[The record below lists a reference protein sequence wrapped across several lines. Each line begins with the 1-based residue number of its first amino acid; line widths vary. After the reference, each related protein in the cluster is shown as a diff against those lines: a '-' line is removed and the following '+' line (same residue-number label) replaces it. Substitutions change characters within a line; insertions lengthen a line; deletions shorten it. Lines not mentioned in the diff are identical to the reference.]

1 MVNDEKRRSVLL
13 VEDEGYVTEIL
24 DKIFARFHPRLD
36 ILHATNAQ
44 EARKML
50 EEHRP
55 DLVILDIYIPGASGL
70 ELLQAAKQK
79 NPKVCAIVITGSTDS
94 DLAGL
99 GRKAIKEGAW
109 DFVVKP
115 AELDRIGN
123 LIELWL
129 FLNPSS

>member
-1 MVNDEKRRSVLL
+1 MMNDEKRRSVLL

-24 DKIFARFHPRLD
+24 DKIFARFHPRLE

-50 EEHRP
+50 EERQP
-55 DLVILDIYIPGASGL
+55 DLVILDIYIPGVSGL
-70 ELLQAAKQK
+70 ELLQGAKQK
-79 NPKVCAIVITGSTDS
+79 NPKVCAIVITSSTDS
-94 DLAGL
+94 DL

>member
-1 MVNDEKRRSVLL
+1 MNDVTEEKKKSLLL

-24 DKIFARFHPRLD
+24 DKIFARFHPRFEV
-36 ILHATNAQ
+36 LHAASAE

-50 EEHRP
+50 QERSP
-55 DLVILDIYIPGASGL
+55 DLLIQDIYIPGASGL
-70 ELLQAAKQK
+70 ELLQTAKQK
-79 NPKVCAIVITGSTDS
+79 NPKVCVIIIAGSADG
-94 DLAGL
+94 DLGQ
-99 GRKAIKEGAW
+99 KALKEGAW

-129 FLNPSS
+129 FLNP